1 MEFIGIRGSDTEFTA
16 ISAANSFFRV
26 FRAFDMDFR
35 VKTPSKPLE
44 SDSKPPKYALSA
56 NAYMRNIWTVE
67 SHSFFIGFFDAQSFF
82 TGNGSAREQNPRKT
96 SRKTLAK
103 SPLFAQN
110 RRFFSHFLGNSF
122 FTDNLDLDR
131 EIIVSLPGDREFTEF
146 PNTDMDF
153 RLFLVA
159 VIE

>member
-1 MEFIGIRGSDTEFTA
+1 
-16 ISAANSFFRV
+16 
-26 FRAFDMDFR
+26 
-35 VKTPSKPLE
+35 
-44 SDSKPPKYALSA
+44 
-56 NAYMRNIWTVE
+56 MRNIWTVE
-67 SHSFFIGFFDAQSFF
+67 SHRFFTGFSDARSFF
-82 TGNGSAREQNPRKT
+82 TENASAREQNSRKT
-96 SRKTLAK
+96 SRKTITK
-103 SPLFAQN
+103 CPLFAQN

-146 PNTDMDF
+146 PNTDTDF

>member
-1 MEFIGIRGSDTEFTA
+1 MDGRVPQFFYR
-16 ISAANSFFRV
+16 FFRC
-26 FRAFDMDFR
+26 
-35 VKTPSKPLE
+35 PE
-44 SDSKPPKYALSA
+44 
-56 NAYMRNIWTVE
+56 
-67 SHSFFIGFFDAQSFF
+67 FF

-103 SPLFAQN
+103 CPLFAQN

-131 EIIVSLPGDREFTEF
+131 ENIVSLPGDREFTEF
-146 PNTDMDF
+146 PNTDTDF

>member
-16 ISAANSFFRV
+16 ISAADSFFRV

-35 VKTPSKPLE
+35 AKTPSKPIE

-56 NAYMRNIWTVE
+56 NAYMRNIWTVDF
-67 SHSFFIGFFDAQSFF
+67 HSFFIGFFDAQSFLQE
-82 TGNGSAREQNPRKT
+82 TDLPVSKT

-103 SPLFAQN
+103 CPLFAQN

-131 EIIVSLPGDREFTEF
+131 ENIVSLPGDREFTEF
-146 PNTDMDF
+146 PNTDTDF